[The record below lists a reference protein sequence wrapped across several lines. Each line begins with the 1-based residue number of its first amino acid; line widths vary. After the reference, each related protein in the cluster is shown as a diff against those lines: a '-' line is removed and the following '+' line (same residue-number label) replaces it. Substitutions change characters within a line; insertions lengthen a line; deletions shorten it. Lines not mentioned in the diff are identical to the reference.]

1 MTICQGCFIEVKCCL
16 TFKVVRKYWNFFIGK
31 LDPIVC
37 DYYLEDVRS
46 GEHVS
51 LEETKYVVAVIF
63 G

>member
-1 MTICQGCFIEVKCCL
+1 MKCSL